1 MAKYL
6 IEVIDRKTNETIGE
20 FVKDKNNYGGLPLKD
35 IAEEVIGNRN
45 IFIFATRF
53 KYTVKEI

>member
-1 MAKYL
+1 MAKYA
-6 IEVIDRKTNETIGE
+6 IKVIDRKTNETIGE
-20 FVKDKNNYGGLPLKD
+20 FVKDQNSYGGLPLKD